1 MFVMTLILALMLV
14 LACVSY
20 LRLKRCI
27 QQQKK
32 LHAELHDRYS
42 LLWDDYIRRGQRIM
56 LYEAGMSKDGVDAL
70 DSKVLARAEKFAK
83 KENVSES

>member
-1 MFVMTLILALMLV
+1 MFVITLILALMLI

-20 LRLKRCI
+20 LKVKRGI
-27 QQQKK
+27 QHQKK
-32 LHAELHDRYS
+32 LYAELHDRYS

-70 DSKVLARAEKFAK
+70 DSKALARAEKFAK
-83 KENVSES
+83 KEAISDW

>member
-14 LACVSY
+14 LTCISY
-20 LRLKRCI
+20 LRLKRCT

-32 LHAELHDRYS
+32 LHAELHDRYL

-56 LYEAGMSKDGVDAL
+56 LYESGMSKEDVDAL

-83 KENVSES
+83 NNDKSE